1 MTQSMTVLYLL
12 SGEVMHDIWQG
23 VAAVENKA
31 DGSLMLL
38 GLDKLDEPFVVA
50 TYPAG
55 TWLVC
60 GAVDSLVET
69 TAV

>member
-1 MTQSMTVLYLL
+1 MKRSMTVLYLL
-12 SGEVMHDIWQG
+12 NGDVMQDMWQD
-23 VAAVENKA
+23 VVSVDHRA
-31 DGSLMLL
+31 DGALMLL

-55 TWLVC
+55 TWVVC